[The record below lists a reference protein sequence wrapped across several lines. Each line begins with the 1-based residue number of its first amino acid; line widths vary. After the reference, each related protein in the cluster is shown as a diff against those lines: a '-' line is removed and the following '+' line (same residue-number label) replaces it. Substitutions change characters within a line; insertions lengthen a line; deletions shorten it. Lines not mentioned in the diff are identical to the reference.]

1 MEKLAARFALLA
13 VAISIVIVHCEAGKM
28 SLDAYIKIHT
38 LISSSTFNGMNYEK
52 LIFYDIAC
60 KDSYPKNY
68 WKRCSVTCTK
78 LKARGACRK
87 KWNQVL
93 TGNCKRVVPAWHRNR
108 YVNQY
113 CKKSCGGC
121 SKKKYNKYICIY
133 EINKMI

>member
-1 MEKLAARFALLA
+1 MGKLAARFALLA
-13 VAISIVIVHCEAGKM
+13 VAISIVIAHCEAGKK
-28 SLDAYIKIHT
+28 SLDSHMKKHT
-38 LISSSTFNGMNYEK
+38 LPYYLQLLHKFEK
-52 LIFYDIAC
+52 LFLFCDIAC

-68 WKRCSVTCTK
+68 WKRCSVSCAK

-121 SKKKYNKYICIY
+121 SKKTYNKHI
-133 EINKMI
+133 